1 MKGRLYKDIKV
12 LGRKLGMSMKG
23 WPSRKECKLISKPHP
38 RHPQEGSQIQ
48 YKIPQSLSQF
58 QHMPQ
63 AHSGYKLTIG
73 ASPSKLNQVG
83 VY

>member
-38 RHPQEGSQIQ
+38 RHALMWLG
-48 YKIPQSLSQF
+48 
-58 QHMPQ
+58 
-63 AHSGYKLTIG
+63 KLTDRL
-73 ASPSKLNQVG
+73 KNNQRLF
-83 VY
+83 